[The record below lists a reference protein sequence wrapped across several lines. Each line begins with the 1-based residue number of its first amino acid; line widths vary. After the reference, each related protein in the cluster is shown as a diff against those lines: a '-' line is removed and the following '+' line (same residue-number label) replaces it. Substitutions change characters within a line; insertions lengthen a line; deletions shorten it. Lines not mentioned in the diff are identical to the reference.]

1 LLVHRREFVKVA
13 VVSAAATGISGPAL
27 AQISARKYSIQKIA
41 KATDLTTGV
50 AVSFN
55 YPDEKSPALLVKLG
69 RPALGGVGPAGDIVA
84 FSSLCTHLGC
94 PVQFQQDHFLCP
106 CHYSKFD
113 PALNGQAFQGLATQ
127 YLPQIQL
134 RLDPKTQELFAEGID
149 GLVWGRVENVA

>member
-1 LLVHRREFVKVA
+1 MNRREFVKVA
-13 VVSAAATGISGPAL
+13 VVTAAATGISAPAL
-27 AQISARKYSIQKIA
+27 AQISSRKYSPLRIA
-41 KATDLTTGV
+41 KASELAAGV

-55 YPDEKSPALLVKLG
+55 YPDPQSPALLVKLG
-69 RPALGGVGPAGDIVA
+69 KPALGGVGPSGDIVA
-84 FSSLCTHLGC
+84 FSSLCTHMGC

-113 PALNGQAFQGLATQ
+113 PAVNGQAFQGLATQ

-134 RLDPKTQELFAEGID
+134 RFDPKTQELFAEGID